1 MEPNRLAQALALMG
15 VAAYAFFLFLRPNQ
29 AGMALAVGLF
39 VGAMTL
45 AYGEKPFPVPFFLG
59 LYALLL
65 LLQLLF
71 GHPLAFLLGGLLG
84 VGLPYLLYRLRKPA
98 K

>member
-1 MEPNRLAQALALMG
+1 
-15 VAAYAFFLFLRPNQ
+15 
-29 AGMALAVGLF
+29 VGLF

-71 GHPLAFLLGGLLG
+71 GHPLPFLLGGVLG
-84 VGLPYLLYRLRKPA
+84 AGLPYLAYRLRKPA
-98 K
+98 R